1 MSGGPGGIES
11 VFRPRSVAVIGASR
25 ERGSIG
31 AEIFHNLLEHGFAG
45 AVYPVNPKAQVVQS
59 VRAYP
64 TVSDLP
70 EAPELAVVVVPAPFV
85 AGVLEACG
93 QKGVK
98 AAIVISAGFKETGG
112 EGMAR
117 EAELT
122 EVVRRHGM
130 RLIGPNCLGVLNTE
144 SAIRMDATF
153 APTYPP
159 AGHVALSSQSGAL
172 GLAILDLAKE
182 LNVGISHFASVGN
195 KADVS
200 ANDLIEFWET
210 DPGTSVILLYL
221 ESFGNPRRFIE
232 IARRVGLSKPIVA
245 VKSGRTRAGARAASS
260 HTGSLAGADTAVDA
274 LCTQCGVTRVDTMEE
289 LFDVAMLLANQPVPR
304 GNRVGIVT
312 NAGGPGIM
320 ASDACETHGMEV
332 PILEDATMVALRG
345 VLAKEASV
353 RNPVDMIA
361 SASPASYEKCVEL
374 VARDPRVDAVMVLY
388 VPPIVTTPEEVAD
401 AIVRGTQAARA
412 AAASG
417 EAAKPV
423 LACFMGSHGVA
434 EGMLSLQ
441 ESHIPSYTFP
451 ESAAMAL
458 ARAVRYGRWQAE
470 PAGKARE
477 FKEVDRAAASQVLA
491 GARRRAAPSAADA
504 GGPAA
509 AGASA
514 AAAGAR
520 AAGANSR
527 TWLTPEETCALLGA
541 YGIACAGSR
550 FAASADEAA
559 AAGRAVGFPVA
570 IKLAS
575 PTITHKSD
583 IGGVVLD
590 VRDEKAAREAYEGI
604 ARRLAEKGVREQ
616 MSGVTVQAMVEEGV
630 ETIVGMTLDRAFGPL
645 LMFGLGG
652 VNVELLKDVA
662 FRVQPLTDRDAREM
676 VHSVRGFPLLEGY
689 RGAPACDVAAIEE
702 TLLRLSQMLGEQEG
716 IVEMDL
722 NPLKALA
729 PGRGCVVV
737 DARVAVVAGAAT
749 PGASGGAKVR
759 SEPAAQ
765 RS

>member
-1 MSGGPGGIES
+1 VSGGPGGIES

-64 TVSDLP
+64 SVSDLP

-93 QKGVK
+93 KKGVK
-98 AAIVISAGFKETGG
+98 AAIVISAGFKEVGG
-112 EGMAR
+112 EGLRLENEMV
-117 EAELT
+117 EI
-122 EVVRRHGM
+122 VRRHGM

-144 SAIRMDATF
+144 SAVRVDATF

-200 ANDLIEFWET
+200 ANDLIEFWEQ

-232 IARRVGLSKPIVA
+232 IARRVGLTKPIVA
-245 VKSGRTRAGARAASS
+245 VKSGRTSAGARAASS

-332 PILEDATMVALRG
+332 PILEDATMAALRG
-345 VLAKEASV
+345 VLAKEAAV

-361 SASPASYEKCVEL
+361 SASPAAYEKTVEL
-374 VARDPRVDAVMVLY
+374 VARDPRVDSVMVLY

-412 AAASG
+412 AAAARG
-417 EAAKPV
+417 EPAKPV

-458 ARAVRYGRWQAE
+458 ARAVRYGRWKSEAE
-470 PAGKARE
+470 GHPRV
-477 FKEVDRAAASQVLA
+477 FMDVDRAGAAKVLA
-491 GARRRAAPSAADA
+491 GARARAGGADA
-504 GGPAA
+504 GP
-509 AGASA
+509 
-514 AAAGAR
+514 
-520 AAGANSR
+520 NSR
-527 TWLTPEETCALLGA
+527 TWLTPEEACALLGA

-550 FAASADEAA
+550 FAASAGEAA
-559 AAGRAVGFPVA
+559 AAARAVGFPVA

-583 IGGVVLD
+583 LGGVVLD
-590 VRDEKAAREAYEGI
+590 VRDEPAAREAYQGI

-616 MSGVTVQAMVEEGV
+616 MSGVTVQAMVKEGV
-630 ETIVGMTLDRAFGPL
+630 ETIVGVTLDRAFGPL

-676 VHSVRGFPLLEGY
+676 VRSVRGFPLLEGY

-716 IVEMDL
+716 IAEMDM
-722 NPLKALA
+722 NPLKVLA
-729 PGRGCVVV
+729 PGKGCIVV
-737 DARVAVVAGAAT
+737 DARVAVVAGSPVTGAA
-749 PGASGGAKVR
+749 PARGER
-759 SEPAAQ
+759 AAQ
-765 RS
+765 RI